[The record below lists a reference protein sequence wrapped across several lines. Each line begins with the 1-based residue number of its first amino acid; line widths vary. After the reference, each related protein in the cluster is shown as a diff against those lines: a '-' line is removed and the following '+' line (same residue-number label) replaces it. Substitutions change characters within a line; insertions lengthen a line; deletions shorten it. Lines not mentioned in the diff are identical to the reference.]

1 MKGGKNENRRTSFR
15 YAIKM
20 LLQKIQRYTHWL

>member
-1 MKGGKNENRRTSFR
+1 MLSKIRCQDSYMKGGKNENQRISFR

-20 LLQKIQRYTHWL
+20 L